1 VVAADRDV
9 LRHVA
14 AGLAQEPDRSAVCGQ
29 AEARTNETAAV
40 GPGSRVVFKNR
51 RVDRG
56 LLHWG
61 HCPIL
66 PVGVSV

>member
-1 VVAADRDV
+1 VSADGHV
-9 LRHVA
+9 LRHIA
-14 AGLAQEPDRSAVCGQ
+14 AGLAEKPDGGAVCGK
-29 AEARTNETAAV
+29 AEAGTNETAAV
-40 GPGSRVVFKNR
+40 GPGSRIVVENR

-56 LLHWG
+56 LVHWG